1 MRSLIIGGTSG
12 LGYEIAKLLRDSGD
26 DVIITGRKN
35 PEEQGLQFQRF
46 DLDLGPELPSAVD
59 TFVSALPQIDRF
71 VYCAGFYQE
80 GNITELEDHSIIK
93 MLDVSLNAPVWF
105 TRELLKTQG
114 NISQY
119 IAITS
124 SAQETPREKEIIYSA
139 GKAGFAQFANSLS
152 LDPRV
157 GKVLVAVPSG
167 IKTSFWQATK
177 HDTSTFNDPVWV
189 ANQIV
194 EALTIDFEYA
204 MVKILR
210 NPART
215 EVVETR

>member
-1 MRSLIIGGTSG
+1 
-12 LGYEIAKLLRDSGD
+12 
-26 DVIITGRKN
+26 
-35 PEEQGLQFQRF
+35 
-46 DLDLGPELPSAVD
+46 
-59 TFVSALPQIDRF
+59 

-80 GNITELEDHSIIK
+80 GNVTELEEHSINK
-93 MLDVSLNAPVWF
+93 MLDVSLHGPIWF
-105 TRELLKTQG
+105 TRELLSTQG
-114 NISQY
+114 EIPQY

-124 SAQETPREKEIIYSA
+124 TAQDTPREKEIIYSA

-157 GKVLVAVPSG
+157 GKVLVAAPGG

-189 ANQIV
+189 AKQVV
-194 EALTIDFEYA
+194 EALEIDFEYA

-210 NPART
+210 NPSRT

>member
-12 LGYEIAKLLRDSGD
+12 LGLEIARLLRDAGD
-26 DVIITGRKN
+26 EVIITGRKN
-35 PEEQGLQFQRF
+35 PDERGLQFQKF
-46 DLDLGPELPSAVD
+46 DLDLGGVLAKEVD
-59 TFVSALPQIDRF
+59 AFVSTLPQIDRF
-71 VYCAGFYQE
+71 VYSAGFYQE
-80 GNITELEDHSIIK
+80 GNITELEEHSIHK
-93 MLDVSLNAPVWF
+93 MLDVSLHAPIWF
-105 TRELLKTQG
+105 TRELLRGQG
-114 NISQY
+114 TLPQY

-124 SAQETPREKEIIYSA
+124 TAQDVPREKEIVYSA

-157 GKVLVAVPSG
+157 GKVLVVAPGG
-167 IKTSFWQATK
+167 IKTTFWQATK

-189 ANQIV
+189 AKQIV
-194 EALTIDFEYA
+194 EALAIDFEYA
-204 MVKILR
+204 MVKVLR

>member
-1 MRSLIIGGTSG
+1 MRSLLIGGTSG
-12 LGYEIAKLLRDSGD
+12 LGLEVAKLLRDAGD
-26 DVIITGRKN
+26 EVIITGRKN
-35 PEEQGLQFQRF
+35 PEERGLQFQRF
-46 DLDLGPELPSAVD
+46 DLDLGTELPSAVD

-71 VYCAGFYQE
+71 IYCAGFYQE
-80 GNITELEDHSIIK
+80 GNVTELETHSITK
-93 MLDVSLNAPVWF
+93 MLDVSLNAPIWF

-114 NISQY
+114 DIPQY

-124 SAQETPREKEIIYSA
+124 SAQETPREREIIYSA

-177 HDTSTFNDPVWV
+177 HDTSTFNDPAWV
-189 ANQIV
+189 AKQIV
-194 EALTIDFEYA
+194 EALSIDFEYA
-204 MVKILR
+204 CVRILR

>member
-1 MRSLIIGGTSG
+1 MRSLLIGGTSG
-12 LGYEIAKLLRDSGD
+12 LGLEIAKLLRDAGD
-26 DVIITGRKN
+26 EVIITGRKN
-35 PEEQGLQFQRF
+35 PEERGLQFQRF
-46 DLDLGPELPSAVD
+46 DLDLGAELASAVD

-71 VYCAGFYQE
+71 IYCAGFYQE
-80 GNITELEDHSIIK
+80 GNVTELEDHSITK
-93 MLDVSLNAPVWF
+93 MLDVSLHAPIWF

-114 NISQY
+114 DIPQY

-124 SAQETPREKEIIYSA
+124 SAQEVPREKEIIYSA

-177 HDTSTFNDPVWV
+177 HDTSTFNDPAWV
-189 ANQIV
+189 AKQIV
-194 EALTIDFEYA
+194 EALGIDFKYA
-204 MVKILR
+204 CVRILR